1 MKIYLKCF
9 ATLASGEHC
18 DHRNATPFDLPTG
31 QTVKNLLQRVGVA
44 REAVKIAF
52 VNNRIA
58 GMDTVLA
65 EGDRVA
71 LAPAVGGM

>member
-9 ATLASGEHC
+9 ANLATDEIC
-18 DHRNATPFDLPTG
+18 DYRRATPYDLPPG
-31 QTVKNLLQRVGVA
+31 KTVANLLPRAGVA
-44 REAVKIAF
+44 REDVRIAF

-58 GMDTVLA
+58 GMDTILRD
-65 EGDRVA
+65 GDQVA

>member
-9 ATLASGEHC
+9 ATLTKEDYC
-18 DHRNATPFDLPTG
+18 DHRNATPFDLPAG
-31 QTVKNLLQRVGVA
+31 QTVKNLLQHVGVA
-44 REAVKIAF
+44 RESVKIAF

-58 GMDTVLA
+58 GLDTLLA

>member
-1 MKIYLKCF
+1 MKIYMKCF
-9 ATLASGEHC
+9 ATLARKDSC
-18 DHRNATPFDLPTG
+18 DHRNATPFDLPAG

-44 REAVKIAF
+44 RDTVKIAF